1 MARPKK
7 KGLDR
12 FMIDVEFDSNLEKLI
27 KMHKLAL
34 TWIIRFWQA
43 ACKSLNGLVDLR
55 GKLLDQFILICQITP
70 EEHYEILHAALSLK
84 ICFEIEPGIYS
95 SETIQQQIN
104 DAIQR
109 RSKAAAK
116 QVDNNFIKE
125 LLPPEIKSSEQADI
139 KKTQSLSKKRTKPR
153 EVPERNVIPPSLEM
167 VSQYC
172 RERDNGI
179 DAQAF
184 IDHYETRN
192 WIPKGYTRR
201 MHDWQAA
208 VRTWE
213 RSGQHSTPNRKE
225 SQKDLLLRLEKE
237 GKIPRR
243 PE

>member
-7 KGLDR
+7 EGVSR
-12 FMIDVEFDSNLEKLI
+12 FMVDVEFDSSIENLIQLH
-27 KMHKLAL
+27 KMAI
-34 TWIIRFWQA
+34 TWLMRFWQA
-43 ACKSLNGLVDLR
+43 AFRTATGFVDLR
-55 GKLLDQFILICQITP
+55 GKQLDQFIYSCRITK
-70 EEHYEILHAALSLK
+70 EEHLHILNSALELK
-84 ICFEIEPGIYS
+84 ACFEVEPGVYS
-95 SETIQQQIN
+95 SNAIQEQIN
-104 DAIQR
+104 NVFQK

-116 QVDNNFIKE
+116 QAYNNPIKE
-125 LLPPEIKSSEQADI
+125 LLRQETKQLKQSVTEEIKVLP
-139 KKTQSLSKKRTKPR
+139 KRTSKKRET
-153 EVPERNVIPPSLEM
+153 PERNIIPPTLEM
-167 VSQYC
+167 VSRYC
-172 RERDNGI
+172 IERNNGI

-213 RSGQHSTPNRKE
+213 RSGQHSASNRKE
-225 SQKDLLLRLEKE
+225 SQKDLLRRLEKE